1 MKKLVLGAGGVLAVG
16 LGLVLAA
23 APAQADVSGGS
34 NGFTVSVH
42 VNVSSGGGDPVPSGG
57 ITISVPA
64 KCYWGP
70 TTNFDGTDAAAMQK
84 DYDEY
89 MDNPVSHSFE
99 TMGGYYNFPSE
110 DRMKEVIAA
119 EKAGT
124 DYTWYQLS
132 CREGVNGAKEGYTSS
147 RENIPAAYDPDHA
160 GDPFAV
166 GYAAFPAGQGPPEPL
181 VDVKDLTQSLWDVAS
196 AALDQPTMDRNPTIT
211 AANNGTLV
219 NIPTW
224 FWVTNPAQSLADD
237 GLIDI
242 TASIP
247 GSPVRTHLTAK
258 TGDISVSSDAGSTS
272 CSATQVQKAYTRG
285 AGDDGSCSFPFE
297 RANRAGWDVR
307 TLITWTGEWDGVDN
321 DGADGGQ
328 LAPVTLVGDTNVP
341 VTESQA
347 LVDQANGVG

>member
-1 MKKLVLGAGGVLAVG
+1 MKKLVLRAFGVVAVG
-16 LGLVLAA
+16 LGVAMVA

-42 VNVSSGGGDPVPSGG
+42 VTVSSGGGDPVPSGG

-70 TTNFDGTDAAAMQK
+70 TTNFDGTDAKAFLKFYKESLPFLQGSEA
-84 DYDEY
+84 EA
-89 MDNPVSHSFE
+89 
-99 TMGGYYNFPSE
+99 GYYAFPPDSQIQ
-110 DRMKEVIAA
+110 DIADQ
-119 EKAGT
+119 EKAGK
-124 DYTWYQLS
+124 DFTWYQLN
-132 CREGVNGAKEGYTSS
+132 CRDGVNGAKEGYTSS
-147 RENIPAAYDPDHA
+147 RWTTPDSYGPEQGGQPVPVAY
-160 GDPFAV
+160 AV
-166 GYAAFPAGQGPPEPL
+166 FPAGTAPPEPL

-196 AALDQPTMDRNPTIT
+196 AALDQPTMGRNPTIT
-211 AANNGTLV
+211 AVNNGTLV
-219 NIPTW
+219 NVPTW
-224 FWVTNPAQSLADD
+224 FWVTNPARSLADD

-258 TGDISVSSDAGSTS
+258 TGDISVSSDAGSTT

-285 AGDDGSCSFPFE
+285 ASDEGSCSFPFE

-307 TLITWTGEWDGVDN
+307 TIITWTGEWDGVDN
-321 DGADGGQ
+321 DGPDGGA

-341 VTESQA
+341 VAEAQA
-347 LVDQANGVG
+347 LVDSATGVG